1 MKRRDVLA
9 GLAALPLAACSSGN
23 EAKPTGPSAASGAPS
38 SPATSDAKPRVTSSS
53 EATTTAHATGTLQ
66 VSGTLVTG
74 LETPWGLAFLPDRSA
89 LLGSRDSAEIRILT
103 PSGERVTTSLV
114 GTMPGVVHD
123 GEGGLLTI
131 VTSPAFARDRQLY
144 VYHST
149 ASDNRVIRITYADG
163 KLGRPTDVLTGL
175 PRNTHHNGGA
185 LAFGPDGLLY
195 VGTGD
200 AEDKSLPQDRS
211 SLGGKILRI
220 TAAGEAAPGNPFGTE
235 VFSYGHRNVEA
246 IAFDGNQLWA
256 VEFGD
261 QTVDEAN
268 RIVAGA
274 NYGWPQTQGR
284 TIDAGLT
291 SPAVQWP
298 TDDAGPAGIAIQDG
312 VAWIACLTG
321 TCVYRVRLT
330 PTGADEPQRFL
341 DDTYG
346 RLRRIVP
353 APDGSLWLVSN
364 NTDGRATPRPGDD
377 RILRLAVT

>member
-1 MKRRDVLA
+1 VS
-9 GLAALPLAACSSGN
+9 PS
-23 EAKPTGPSAASGAPS
+23 PSATLSATVEATPSATAGATGS
-38 SPATSDAKPRVTSSS
+38 LDVTS
-53 EATTTAHATGTLQ
+53 
-66 VSGTLVTG
+66 TLVTG
-74 LETPWGLAFLPDRSA
+74 LDTPWGLTFLPDRTA
-89 LLGSRDSAEIRILT
+89 LLGSRDSAEMRLLT
-103 PSGERVTTSLV
+103 PAGGHVTTSLV
-114 GTMPGVVHD
+114 ATMPGVVHD

-131 VTSPAFARDRQLY
+131 VTSPTFARDRQLF

-149 ASDNRVIRITYADG
+149 ASDNRVTRITYADG
-163 KLGRPTDVLTGL
+163 KLSSPTEILTGL
-175 PRNTHHNGGA
+175 PRNAHHNGGG

-200 AEDKSLPQDRS
+200 GEDKSLPQNRA

-220 TAAGEAAPGNPFGTE
+220 TPTGGAAPGNPFGTK
-235 VFSYGHRNVEA
+235 VLSYGHRNVEA
-246 IAFDGNQLWA
+246 IAFDGRQLWA

-261 QTVDEAN
+261 KTADELN

-284 TIDAGLT
+284 TTDAGIT

-298 TDDAGPAGIAIQDG
+298 TDDAGPAGIAIRNG

-321 TCVYRVRLT
+321 KCVYRVRLN

-341 DDTYG
+341 DDTDG

-353 APDGSLWLVSN
+353 APDGSLWLISN

-377 RILRLAVT
+377 RILRLRVT

>member
-1 MKRRDVLA
+1 
-9 GLAALPLAACSSGN
+9 
-23 EAKPTGPSAASGAPS
+23 
-38 SPATSDAKPRVTSSS
+38 
-53 EATTTAHATGTLQ
+53 
-66 VSGTLVTG
+66 VSNTLVTG
-74 LETPWGLAFLPDRSA
+74 LGTPWGLAFLPDRTA
-89 LLGSRDSAEIRILT
+89 LLGSRDTGEIRLLT
-103 PSGERVTTSLV
+103 SAGDRVTTSLV
-114 GTMPGVVHD
+114 ATMPGVVHD

-131 VTSPAFARDRQLY
+131 VTSPAFAEDRQLF

-149 ASDNRVIRITYADG
+149 SSDNRVTRITYADG

-175 PRNTHHNGGA
+175 PRNAHHNGGA

-200 AEDKSLPQDRS
+200 GEDPSLPQDRS

-220 TAAGEAAPGNPFGTE
+220 TASGAAAPGNPFQTK

-246 IAFDGNQLWA
+246 IAFDGKQLWA

-261 QTVDEAN
+261 KTADELN

-274 NYGWPQTQGR
+274 DYGWPQTQGR
-284 TIDAGLT
+284 TTDAGIT

-298 TDDAGPAGIAIQDG
+298 TDDAGPAGIAIRNG

-321 TCVYRVRLT
+321 KCVYRVRLSA
-330 PTGADEPQRFL
+330 TGAGEPQRL
-341 DDTYG
+341 LNDTYG

-377 RILRLAVT
+377 RILRLRVT